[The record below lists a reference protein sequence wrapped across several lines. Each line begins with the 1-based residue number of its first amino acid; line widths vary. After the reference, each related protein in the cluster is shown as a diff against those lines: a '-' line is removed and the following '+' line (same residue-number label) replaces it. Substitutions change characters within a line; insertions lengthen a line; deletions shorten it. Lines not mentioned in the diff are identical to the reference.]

1 MVRSVPD
8 ERTRRVYST
17 DGQHIEQAKPS
28 GRARAHDSRRGAP
41 SPDASPG
48 FPDDGFVR
56 IRREKSGRGGKTVT
70 AIYGATGSERE
81 LDELLKLLKQRC
93 GAGGT
98 RSGQTIEIQGD
109 HRLRVEEALL
119 ALGYRVKQAGG

>member
-1 MVRSVPD
+1 MPN
-8 ERTRRVYST
+8 EPTRRVYST
-17 DGQHIEQAKPS
+17 DGQHIEQAKS
-28 GRARAHDSRRGAP
+28 GGRVRSNDSRRGA
-41 SPDASPG
+41 STPDTKSE
-48 FPDDGFVR
+48 FPNDGFLR

-70 AIYGATGSERE
+70 AIYGVPGSERE

-98 RSGQTIEIQGD
+98 RDELKIEVQGD
-109 HRLRVEEALL
+109 HRSRVEEALV